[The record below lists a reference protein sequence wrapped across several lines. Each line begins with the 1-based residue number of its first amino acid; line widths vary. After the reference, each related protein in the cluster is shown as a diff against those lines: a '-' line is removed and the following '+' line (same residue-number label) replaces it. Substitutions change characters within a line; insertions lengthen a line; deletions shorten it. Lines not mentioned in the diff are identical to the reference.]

1 MSNHSHFAASIY
13 QSENALSLNVSH
25 LLPSLPTL
33 TDILP
38 LSTASW
44 NWNGS
49 APSGEVVEKKA
60 EGEVSV
66 QSKRGNTIKK
76 AAQPNDP
83 AIHLARP
90 GNDVVKN
97 QSELN
102 VEEKASGGDANG
114 TKEDD
119 DETAEPEPE
128 AATAKPQTPAK
139 SPANKRKATE
149 EPDQEKDAK
158 KSRGRPKSAAVTPKE
173 KKEPKEKKAKKE
185 KAAPK
190 EKKEKPVK
198 ADGEKKG
205 RGRPAKDPSAAKATP
220 KAKKEK
226 KPAKPAAKPVGVGKR
241 TRSQAK

>member
-1 MSNHSHFAASIY
+1 MPPNTADI
-13 QSENALSLNVSH
+13 
-25 LLPSLPTL
+25 LLPSP
-33 TDILP
+33 
-38 LSTASW
+38 ASW

-49 APSGEVVEKKA
+49 APSGEVAEKKD

-83 AIHLARP
+83 AIHLARS

-102 VEEKASGGDANG
+102 VEEKASGGDTNG
-114 TKEDD
+114 TKEKEDG
-119 DETAEPEPE
+119 TADQEPE
-128 AATAKPQTPAK
+128 ATPAKAQTPAK
-139 SPANKRKATE
+139 SPSNKRKATE
-149 EPDQEKDAK
+149 EPDQDKDSK
-158 KSRGRPKSAAVTPKE
+158 KSRGRPKGAAAPPKE
-173 KKEPKEKKAKKE
+173 KKEVKAKKE

-190 EKKEKPVK
+190 EKKEKKEKAAK

-205 RGRPAKDPSAAKATP
+205 RGRPVKDPSAPKATP
-220 KAKKEK
+220 KAKKET

-241 TRSQAK
+241 TRSQAKS